1 MLAQQPCDTNLIYVP
16 SELHIP
22 HNLWESTEH
31 EPFCYQRL
39 SHASRL
45 RDRGWLVAVHTC
57 GRTPRR
63 EPLRRKAD
71 EAGGVGLSRTDAVG
85 TEHDLLARV
94 HRLDRQPLRRN
105 QLLRAERHETKFS
118 PAFSLV

>member
-22 HNLWESTEH
+22 HNLWESTELK
-31 EPFCYQRL
+31 PLCNQRF
-39 SHASRL
+39 SNASRL
-45 RDRGWLVAVHTC
+45 RDRGWLVSVHTC
-57 GRTPRR
+57 GQNPRR
-63 EPLRRKAD
+63 ELRRRAD
-71 EAGGVGLSRTDAVG
+71 EAGGVGLARTDAVG

-105 QLLRAERHETKFS
+105 QLLRAERHETNSS